1 MRAIIKKYGWLIL
14 LQGAAALLLSF
25 AMVNGVDI
33 VSGAVDEL
41 LAGAAVRPAAYAPPL
56 ILFTLLAVLAAF
68 LKNYGG
74 KAAAIGILGDCRR
87 EVMAKLPRI
96 EYAYYD
102 RSGTANVV
110 SRLISD
116 VKEAEKFFS
125 DILLEIISTL
135 ATGLITFIYIGQ
147 ISGWLLLAVAIS
159 YPFVLASVKIIGKR
173 VIQLARQRKSYIDS
187 ETAKVYDII
196 AGMEIAKSYNL
207 QDVMAGRLAGA
218 TADVFGVEVKRARIT
233 SYMEALRMLLKWIP
247 GIICLGVGAM
257 MVSGG
262 SISAG
267 ELMAFLILT
276 ERAFDALSGLPYCLN
291 EAADAAVAL
300 ERLSELLQAPEE
312 ASGGV
317 KELGVGDIA
326 VEFASVGFAY
336 GEQQVLHD
344 LNFAVKRGE
353 RVAFV
358 GESGS
363 GKSTVFKLI
372 CGFVRPNEGSC
383 RLFGR
388 DFADYDVDFVREHIA
403 LITQEAFLFPAGIAE
418 NVSYGR
424 MGASQMEIE
433 SACKSANIHDF
444 IISLPD
450 GYATLVGERGIK
462 MSGGERQRLT
472 LARAFLKDADILL
485 LDEPT
490 SALDSENERL
500 LGEAVAKLPPDKTVI
515 YIAHRLSTVEGCD
528 RIFYLEKGAVKEVG
542 SHAELL
548 RQNGGY
554 ARLYHA
560 WENAEEKA

>member
-1 MRAIIKKYGWLIL
+1 MRAIIKKYGWLIM

-25 AMVNGVDI
+25 AMVKGVDI
-33 VSGAVDEL
+33 VSGAVDAL
-41 LAGAAVRPAAYAPPL
+41 LAGELVRPAAYAPPL
-56 ILFTLLAVLAAF
+56 VLFTLLAVLAAF
-68 LKNYGG
+68 LKNYSG

-87 EVMAKLPRI
+87 QVFAKLPRI

-102 RSGTANVV
+102 QSGTANVV

-116 VKEAEKFFS
+116 VREAEKFFS

-135 ATGLITFIYIGQ
+135 ATGLITFIYIGR
-147 ISGWLLLAVAIS
+147 ISGWLLLAVVVS
-159 YPFVLASVKIIGKR
+159 YPFVLASVKIISKR
-173 VIQLARQRKSYIDS
+173 VLQLARQRKSYIDA
-187 ETAKVYDII
+187 ETAKVYDVIG
-196 AGMEIAKSYNL
+196 GMEIAKSYNL
-207 QDVMAGRLAGA
+207 QEVMAGRLAA
-218 TADVFGVEVKRARIT
+218 AAADVFGVEVKRARIT

-247 GIICLGVGAM
+247 GIICLGVGAV
-257 MVSGG
+257 MVASGG
-262 SISAG
+262 ISAG

-312 ASGGV
+312 AGGV
-317 KELGVGDIA
+317 AKELGAGDIA
-326 VEFASVGFAY
+326 VEFAEVGFAY

-344 LNFAVKRGE
+344 LSFAIKRGE

-372 CGFVRPNEGSC
+372 CGFARPDAGSC

-388 DFADYDVDFVREHIA
+388 DFADYDVDFAREHIA
-403 LITQEAFLFPAGIAE
+403 LITQEAFLFSAGIAE
-418 NVSYGR
+418 NVGYGR
-424 MGASQMEIE
+424 AGAAQAEIE
-433 SACKSANIHDF
+433 AACRSANIHDF
-444 IISLPD
+444 IMSLPE
-450 GYATLVGERGIK
+450 GYATLAGERGVK

-500 LGEAVAKLPPDKTVI
+500 LGEAVAKLSRDKTVI
-515 YIAHRLSTVEGCD
+515 YIAHRLSTVENCD
-528 RIFYLEKGAVKEVG
+528 RIFYLENGAIKEAG

-548 RQNGGY
+548 RQDGGY

-560 WENAEEKA
+560 WENAEEGA

>member
-1 MRAIIKKYGWLIL
+1 MRAIVKKYSWLIMV
-14 LQGAAALLLSF
+14 QGAAALLLSF
-25 AMVNGVDI
+25 ALVKGVDI

-41 LAGAAVRPAAYAPPL
+41 LAGGSVRPAAYAPPL
-56 ILFTLLAVLAAF
+56 LLFTLLAVLAAY
-68 LKNYGG
+68 LKNYSG

-87 EVMAKLPRI
+87 AVFAKLPRI

-102 RSGTANVV
+102 QSGTGKVV

-135 ATGLITFIYIGQ
+135 ATGLVTFVYIGR

-159 YPFVLASVKIIGKR
+159 YPFVLASVKIISKR
-173 VIQLARQRKSYIDS
+173 VIELARLRKSYIDA
-187 ETAKVYDII
+187 ETAKVYDVIG
-196 AGMEIAKSYNL
+196 GMEIAKSYNL
-207 QDVMAGRLAGA
+207 QDVMAGRLASA
-218 TADVFGVEVKRARIT
+218 AADVFGVEVKRARIT

-247 GIICLGVGAM
+247 GIICLGVGAV
-257 MVSGG
+257 MVVRGM
-262 SISAG
+262 ISAG

-300 ERLSELLQAPEE
+300 ERLSELLHAPEE
-312 ASGGV
+312 ASGGI
-317 KELGVGDIA
+317 KQLGVGDIA
-326 VEFASVGFAY
+326 VEFAGVGFAY
-336 GEQQVLHD
+336 GEQPVLHD
-344 LNFAVKRGE
+344 LSFAVRRGE

-372 CGFVRPNEGSC
+372 CGFASPDAGSY

-388 DFADYDVDFVREHIA
+388 DFADYDVAFAREHIA
-403 LITQEAFLFPAGIAE
+403 LITQEAFLFPAGIGE
-418 NVSYGR
+418 NVGYGR
-424 MGASQMEIE
+424 AGATQTEIE
-433 SACKSANIHDF
+433 AACRSANIHDF
-444 IISLPD
+444 IMSLPE
-450 GYATLVGERGIK
+450 GYDTVTGERGVK

-500 LGEAVAKLPPDKTVI
+500 LGEAVAKLSRDKTVI
-515 YIAHRLSTVEGCD
+515 YIAHRLSTVAGCD
-528 RIFYLEKGAVKEVG
+528 RIFYLENGAVKESG

-548 RQNGGY
+548 RRGGGY

-560 WENAEEKA
+560 WEHAEEGA